1 VVIRTLPRVIAAEP
15 GRPTRA
21 GSQATQQT
29 SRAIAEDP
37 SVWTPWLAREAVDRY
52 AELAPVWNDE
62 RGGYRPVPVA
72 DALARGGPLPDGWC
86 VEVGSGTGLLTPLL
100 ARVWPRVVSLDLS
113 PDMLRRATGPRRVL
127 ADASRLPLAGGRA
140 AAVVL
145 ADVPLFATE
154 VVRVLGPGGVV
165 VWSNA
170 LGVDAPHHVP
180 VDMVLAA
187 LRRASGG
194 AAWSGVT
201 AEAGWGL
208 WAVLHR
214 RSLRSRPRPA
224 FDSDRGGNMDRHDT
238 GSGDV

>member
-1 VVIRTLPRVIAAEP
+1 MIRTLPRVVPAEP
-15 GRPTRA
+15 DRPKRGGA
-21 GSQATQQT
+21 QATQRT

-37 SVWTPWLAREAVDRY
+37 SAWTAQLARETVDRY
-52 AELAPVWNDE
+52 AELAPLWNDE
-62 RGGYRPVPVA
+62 RGGYRPVPLA

-100 ARVWPRVVSLDLS
+100 ARAWSRVVCLDLS
-113 PDMLRRATGPRRVL
+113 PDMLSRATAPRRVR

-145 ADVPLFATE
+145 ADVPLFAAE
-154 VVRVLGPGGVV
+154 VVRVLSPGGVV

-180 VDMVLAA
+180 VETVLAA

-194 AAWSGVT
+194 AAWS
-201 AEAGWGL
+201 ALASEAGWGL
-208 WAVLHR
+208 WAVLR
-214 RSLRSRPRPA
+214 RDRPVR
-224 FDSDRGGNMDRHDT
+224 
-238 GSGDV
+238 

>member
-1 VVIRTLPRVIAAEP
+1 MGHHGVVIRTLPRVVAAEP
-15 GRPTRA
+15 GRPTRGGA
-21 GSQATQQT
+21 QATRET

-37 SVWTPWLAREAVDRY
+37 SVWTARLARETVDRY

-72 DALARGGPLPDGWC
+72 DALERGGPLPDGWC
-86 VEVGSGTGLLTPLL
+86 VEIGSGTGLLTPLL
-100 ARVWPRVVSLDLS
+100 ARVWSRVVCLDLS
-113 PDMLRRATGPRRVL
+113 PDMLRRSTAPRRVL
-127 ADASRLPLAGGRA
+127 ADASRLPLADGRA

-145 ADVPLFATE
+145 ADVPLFARE
-154 VVRVLGPGGVV
+154 VVRVLAPGGVV
-165 VWSNA
+165 LWSNA

-180 VDMVLAA
+180 VETVLSV

-208 WAVLHR
+208 WAVLR
-214 RSLRSRPRPA
+214 RRRLRSRLRPA
-224 FDSDRGGNMDRHDT
+224 LDSD
-238 GSGDV
+238 